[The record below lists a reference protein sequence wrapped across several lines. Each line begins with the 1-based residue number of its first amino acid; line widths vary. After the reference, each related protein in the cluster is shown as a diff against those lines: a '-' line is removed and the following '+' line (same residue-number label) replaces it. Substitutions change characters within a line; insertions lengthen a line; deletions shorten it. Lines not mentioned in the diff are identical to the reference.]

1 MFFSQKESS
10 SRTPPTDLFAR
21 FVRVFCNSS
30 RKNLPLVGLIHRLLM
45 RATYNA
51 HWIIVLEDLQKEKM
65 GDMYFRKAKC
75 ATY

>member
-1 MFFSQKESS
+1 
-10 SRTPPTDLFAR
+10 
-21 FVRVFCNSS
+21 
-30 RKNLPLVGLIHRLLM
+30 M